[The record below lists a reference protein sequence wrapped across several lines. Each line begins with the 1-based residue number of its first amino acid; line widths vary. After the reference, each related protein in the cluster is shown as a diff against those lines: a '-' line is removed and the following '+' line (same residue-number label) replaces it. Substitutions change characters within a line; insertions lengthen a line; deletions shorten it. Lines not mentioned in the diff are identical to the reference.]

1 MDQDSI
7 LKDSILHVGGYLI
20 RDAIR
25 RELNPE
31 EQEGEK
37 LLYVIK

>member
-20 RDAIR
+20 RNSIR
-25 RELNPE
+25 RELNLE
-31 EQEGEK
+31 EEEREK
-37 LLYVIK
+37 LVYVIK